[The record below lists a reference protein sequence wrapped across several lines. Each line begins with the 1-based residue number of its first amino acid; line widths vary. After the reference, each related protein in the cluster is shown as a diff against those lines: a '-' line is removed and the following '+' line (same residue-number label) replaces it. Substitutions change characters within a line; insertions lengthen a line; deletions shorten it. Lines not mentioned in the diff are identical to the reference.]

1 VTAADSGLPDLA
13 RSSLEVAPDLLGLV
27 LRRGG
32 RAGVIVEVEA
42 YGAADDPASH
52 AYRGRTRRNAAMFG
66 PPGLLYVYLIYGMHL
81 CANVVCSQK
90 GQAGAVLVRALMP
103 LEGTAAMRSARPR
116 AATDRDLC
124 SGPGNLCAS
133 LGITR
138 SDDGTSLL
146 GGGAVGRG
154 SIGSGSIGRGP
165 IGRGAVTLERGPAL
179 LPAPPGI
186 VAGPRVGISKA
197 ADRPWR
203 FALAGVAEVSHPR
216 VGLGPYERSACPRDP
231 D

>member
-1 VTAADSGLPDLA
+1 MTAADSGLPDLA

-52 AYRGRTRRNAAMFG
+52 AYGGRTRRNAAMFG

-81 CANVVCSQK
+81 CANVVCSQE

-103 LEGTAAMRSARPR
+103 LEGTAAMRSARPL

-146 GGGAVGRG
+146 GGGAV
-154 SIGSGSIGRGP
+154 
-165 IGRGAVTLERGPAL
+165 TLERGPAL
-179 LPAPPGI
+179 LPTPPAI
-186 VAGPRVGISKA
+186 LSGPRVGISKA
-197 ADRPWR
+197 ADRAWR
-203 FALAGVAEVSHPR
+203 FAILGVAEVSHPR
-216 VGLGPYERSACPRDP
+216 AGLGPYERSACLQDP